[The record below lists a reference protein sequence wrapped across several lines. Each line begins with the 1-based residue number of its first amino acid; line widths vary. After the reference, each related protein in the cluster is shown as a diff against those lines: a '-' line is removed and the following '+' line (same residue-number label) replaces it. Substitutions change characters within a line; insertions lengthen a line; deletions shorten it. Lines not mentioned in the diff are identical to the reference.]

1 MRLWLKTAI
10 DKTVQECIEEGIL
23 GDFLLA
29 HRAEV
34 FDVCLTEYDEEIVK
48 RDLREEGREEVI
60 YAFIE
65 SFQELGI
72 PQDIILE
79 KLTQKFGITNDK
91 ANEYIAKSSKL

>member
-1 MRLWLKTAI
+1 M
-10 DKTVQECIEEGIL
+10 
-23 GDFLLA
+23 
-29 HRAEV
+29 
-34 FDVCLTEYDEEIVK
+34 
-48 RDLREEGREEVI
+48 REEGREEVI

-91 ANEYIAKSSKL
+91 ANEYIAKLSKL